1 MRDAKPDV
9 CVVIPTLNEYDTI
22 GELIEELGELD
33 EIRVRTIVVNDK
45 STDGTKARKHPTEWS
60 FTLPTACMNE

>member
-22 GELIEELGELD
+22 GELVEGLGELD
-33 EIRVRTIVVNDK
+33 EIRVRIIVVD
-45 STDGTKARKHPTEWS
+45 DGA
-60 FTLPTACMNE
+60 PTAPRRSWALRVGGMTTFTS